1 MSDKKIK
8 QNLQRILSEAFHLS
22 LEKVEMGKT
31 TDLIVHC
38 GDNENEYL
46 YFEVKSTN
54 KDNRKNKNC
63 YFGATSLNQL
73 IEAEKHPNH
82 FYYIIVSS
90 SKDGDSYTIVK
101 PEVLLSYMTG
111 CYISVDFNIPERI
124 LKQYSVDEDLFK
136 DGCVKLQNR
145 QNLVDMEYNQKPK
158 VDKIKE
164 VKDLV
169 KKNLKNSV
177 KRGKTNF

>member
-1 MSDKKIK
+1 
-8 QNLQRILSEAFHLS
+8 
-22 LEKVEMGKT
+22 MGKT

-38 GDNENEYL
+38 GDNENEYF

-90 SKDGDSYTIVK
+90 FI
-101 PEVLLSYMTG
+101 
-111 CYISVDFNIPERI
+111 
-124 LKQYSVDEDLFK
+124 
-136 DGCVKLQNR
+136 
-145 QNLVDMEYNQKPK
+145 
-158 VDKIKE
+158 
-164 VKDLV
+164 
-169 KKNLKNSV
+169 
-177 KRGKTNF
+177 